1 MLSGLVAVSLSEELA
16 LELALVHEG
25 FVSEWLI
32 VRYPVLFNVK
42 LNLLEAR
49 LDLGLRLGEE
59 HSLDEEASS
68 VEACV
73 GVLVVVLKNLV
84 EGCLRDF
91 EAGHLALPLAE

>member
-1 MLSGLVAVSLSEELA
+1 MLSGLVAVSFSEELA

-32 VRYPVLFNVK
+32 VCYPVLFNVK
-42 LNLLEAR
+42 LNLPEAR

-84 EGCLRDF
+84 EGCLRDL